1 MKKLLTVIW
10 FILAVLTMPVAMT
23 AQGQSSGGEHT
34 NVIVLNK
41 KHNTQHPKK
50 TGQVFMYAYYEE
62 GVMEFELP
70 ADVSFMQLSIVDNMG
85 AVIHTDTITPENP
98 ATEVY
103 LSAGVYTI
111 ICTTDANTTFEGTLS
126 IS

>member
-1 MKKLLTVIW
+1 MKKLSTVILV
-10 FILAVLTMPVAMT
+10 IIAVLTMPMAMT
-23 AQGQSSGGEHT
+23 AQSNGGKDK
-34 NVIVLNK
+34 NVIVLNQQ
-41 KHNTQHPKK
+41 KHTQRPHKP
-50 TGQVFMYAYYEE
+50 GQVFMYAYYEE
-62 GVMEFELP
+62 GVMEFEIP

-98 ATEVY
+98 TTEVY

-111 ICTTDANTTFEGTLS
+111 ICATDTNTTFEGTLS